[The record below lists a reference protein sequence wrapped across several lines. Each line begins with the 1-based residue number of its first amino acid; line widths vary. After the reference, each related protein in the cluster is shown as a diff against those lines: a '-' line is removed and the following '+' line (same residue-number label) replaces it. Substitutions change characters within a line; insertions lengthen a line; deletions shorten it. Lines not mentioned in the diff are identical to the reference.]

1 MTGKKLPQPL
11 IALMNKHLLKVEILL
26 VVLVVTGYVLKLLEI
41 EYGYIIFNIGFI
53 LLPIIYFFAGF
64 AIQETGNLMLLIA
77 SKVIFISYSVLLV
90 GLYFKLNTYSGAE
103 KMINIGS
110 ISLLV
115 ALVLYILSSIK
126 NWHTKDMVIL
136 LRSLI
141 ILSLGVVA
149 SM

>member
-1 MTGKKLPQPL
+1 
-11 IALMNKHLLKVEILL
+11 
-26 VVLVVTGYVLKLLEI
+26 
-41 EYGYIIFNIGFI
+41 
-53 LLPIIYFFAGF
+53 
-64 AIQETGNLMLLIA
+64 MLLIA

-90 GLYFKLNTYSGAE
+90 GLYFKINTYSGAE

-126 NWHTKDMVIL
+126 NWQAKDMVIL

-141 ILSLGVVA
+141 LLSLGVMA